1 MAENHCAKRVPV
13 KEGGYGTLGKT
24 AKKAEVASGNPG
36 LVGVPPIRA
45 PILAIGAAMGSKLTA
60 VTAGFAHPDLSDA
73 RLVFSGSAFADVT
86 A

>member
-1 MAENHCAKRVPV
+1 MSKLPKRP
-13 KEGGYGTLGKT
+13 KF
-24 AKKAEVASGNPG
+24 ASGNPG

-45 PILAIGAAMGSKLTA
+45 PILAIGAAMGSKLSA
-60 VTAGFAHPDLSDA
+60 VTAGFAHRDLSDA